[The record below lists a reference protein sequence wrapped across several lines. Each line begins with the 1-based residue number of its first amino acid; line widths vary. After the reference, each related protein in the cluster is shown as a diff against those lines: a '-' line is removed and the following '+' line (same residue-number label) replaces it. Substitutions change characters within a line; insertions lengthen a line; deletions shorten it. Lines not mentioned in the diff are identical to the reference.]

1 MKGRFGGYWMGLR
14 IDYKL
19 IDNKVVGV
27 CSLKGKK
34 KLNLLDDHILETAA
48 SDLQDLI
55 ASEPVRCIII
65 QGSCPYAFSGGVDLN
80 QLGRLT
86 KNTAKSFISKLH
98 TFCNMIRELPVP
110 VIAKI
115 QGFCI
120 GGGLEIAAACDFR
133 IGDYTVMCG
142 MPEVKVGVPSVI
154 EANLLLGLIGWGKAR
169 ELMLRGNMIDAEECS
184 KIGLLQHLIKTDL
197 LSSFIDDICKEIV
210 ANGANALRLQKQLL
224 LEWERAMSS
233 NSIAASIGYFQE
245 NFESEE
251 CSGLT
256 KEFFKK
262 KITD

>member
-1 MKGRFGGYWMGLR
+1 
-14 IDYKL
+14 
-19 IDNKVVGV
+19 
-27 CSLKGKK
+27 
-34 KLNLLDDHILETAA
+34 
-48 SDLQDLI
+48 
-55 ASEPVRCIII
+55 
-65 QGSCPYAFSGGVDLN
+65 
-80 QLGRLT
+80 
-86 KNTAKSFISKLH
+86 
-98 TFCNMIRELPVP
+98 MIRELPVP

-210 ANGANALRLQKQLL
+210 ANGANALRLQKQLI

-233 NSIAASIGYFQE
+233 NSIAASVGYFQE

-256 KEFFKK
+256 KKFFQK